1 MSPQSMWG
9 HIFLSFRSMHGKF
22 MAKHT
27 ILTSFNKRGGVKQ
40 KQVTIFG
47 KIILHLCIC
56 FDVITNLKK

>member
-27 ILTSFNKRGGVKQ
+27 ILTSFNKRGG
-40 KQVTIFG
+40 G
-47 KIILHLCIC
+47 KTKKSYYLWKNHFALMHL
-56 FDVITNLKK
+56 F